1 MGFSYVKVFDYSSIG
16 FFIQQADNIN
26 SQSWNDETGNDFVNT
41 GVSKKFF
48 PDKHCTA
55 TEENACNSAFDSSA
69 APEKAEQYKR
79 AKRGAEACPGICYQ
93 LQDIV
98 VGVGSCLLYTSDAAD
113 E

>member
-1 MGFSYVKVFDYSSIG
+1 MGFSYVKVFDYRSIG

-79 AKRGAEACPGICYQ
+79 AYSFICKFKWRYSNGWCIKRKKRTKYK
-93 LQDIV
+93 LW
-98 VGVGSCLLYTSDAAD
+98 YYY
-113 E
+113 